1 MVCVEK
7 AGPVKGTSVRTIVI
21 VNDDFFP
28 SRLEGVCI
36 RFEKSVR
43 RASVTRGVSKK
54 FSVVGLRREKKEE
67 VRRNDAGNTGL

>member
-1 MVCVEK
+1 MASVEK

-43 RASVTRGVSKK
+43 RASVTRGGFEKIFGRRSVTRKKGESASK
-54 FSVVGLRREKKEE
+54 
-67 VRRNDAGNTGL
+67 

>member
-1 MVCVEK
+1 MIFSLLDLRE
-7 AGPVKGTSVRTIVI
+7 
-21 VNDDFFP
+21 
-28 SRLEGVCI
+28 CI